1 MSSFAQSK
9 ENAINNIRKKYSNKI
24 YNKLSDKNENNIEIN
39 KTKFIGT
46 INLRMFQNIDN
57 IDYLSNNIYDFFSYY
72 VTIFGSLPSNMKIV
86 SHSKTMKNF
95 YNFLQIEKKDK
106 FIFKLFSI
114 KKEKNNIEK
123 LQFDENI
130 WSLLMRCNNKSNIII
145 TRHAYTV
152 ANFYI
157 NSSSI
162 IKQVLER
169 DTKLTVYGIL
179 TSLLKGNKLKEKN
192 NDCNIIFVSVLI
204 RTWMTAICLYLPHCN
219 SKFFTLIVSP
229 FLKEEGNTY
238 DNLP

>member
-145 TRHAYTV
+145 T
-152 ANFYI
+152 
-157 NSSSI
+157 S
-162 IKQVLER
+162 
-169 DTKLTVYGIL
+169 
-179 TSLLKGNKLKEKN
+179 EKF
-192 NDCNIIFVSVLI
+192 ISV
-204 RTWMTAICLYLPHCN
+204 
-219 SKFFTLIVSP
+219 
-229 FLKEEGNTY
+229 
-238 DNLP
+238 